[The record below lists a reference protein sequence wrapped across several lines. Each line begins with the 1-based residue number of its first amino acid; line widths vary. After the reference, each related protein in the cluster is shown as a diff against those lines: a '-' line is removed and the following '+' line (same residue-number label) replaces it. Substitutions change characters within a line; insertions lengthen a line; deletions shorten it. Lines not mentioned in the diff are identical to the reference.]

1 MRTLSRSTYVR
12 AFGILSVA
20 LITLV
25 LVATSVRADAANASH
40 WQFEPSFSHLDITAQ
55 GGVTSDR
62 DTRFTNMTADDLI
75 YNPANPALALTN
87 VTQFKSTL
95 NQAKIDARDE
105 SAVAAARTVDST
117 VPLAPEP
124 PPWAMMAM
132 GAVVLIGVQ
141 RLVRRKKA

>member
-25 LVATSVRADAANASH
+25 LVATSVRAGSTNASQ
-40 WQFEPSFSHLDITAQ
+40 QFGSSFSHLDITAQ
-55 GGVTSDR
+55 GAVTSDT
-62 DTRFTNMTADDLI
+62 DTRFTSLTADDLI

-95 NQAKIDARDE
+95 NRGKIDARDE
-105 SAVAAARTVDST
+105 SALPTARTVDST

-124 PPWAMMAM
+124 PPWAMMTM

>member
-1 MRTLSRSTYVR
+1 MEILSQGVYVR
-12 AFGILSVA
+12 SFRILSIA

-25 LVATSVRADAANASH
+25 SVATSVRANATNASQ
-40 WQFEPSFSHLDITAQ
+40 QFGSSFTHFDITAQ
-55 GGVTSDR
+55 GGVTSDT

-95 NQAKIDARDE
+95 NPAKAETRDE
-105 SAVAAARTVDST
+105 STVPAAGDVAST

-141 RLVRRKKA
+141 RLVRRRKA

>member
-25 LVATSVRADAANASH
+25 LVATSVRAGSTNASQ
-40 WQFEPSFSHLDITAQ
+40 QFGSSFSHLDITAQ
-55 GGVTSDR
+55 GAVTSDT
-62 DTRFTNMTADDLI
+62 DTRFTSLTADDLV

-105 SAVAAARTVDST
+105 SAVAAAGTVDST

-124 PPWAMMAM
+124 PPWAMMTM

>member
-1 MRTLSRSTYVR
+1 MGTPSQGVYVR
-12 AFGILSVA
+12 SFRILSIA

-25 LVATSVRADAANASH
+25 SVATSVRANAANASQ
-40 WQFEPSFSHLDITAQ
+40 QFGSSFSHLDITAQ
-55 GGVTSDR
+55 GGVTSDTE
-62 DTRFTNMTADDLI
+62 TRFTNMTAYDLI

-95 NQAKIDARDE
+95 NQAKAGTRDE
-105 SAVAAARTVDST
+105 SAEPAAGDVAST

>member
-1 MRTLSRSTYVR
+1 MGTPSQGVYVR
-12 AFGILSVA
+12 SSRILCIA

-25 LVATSVRADAANASH
+25 SVATSVRANPANASQ
-40 WQFEPSFSHLDITAQ
+40 QFGASFSHLDITAQ
-55 GGVTSDR
+55 GGVTSDT
-62 DTRFTNMTADDLI
+62 DTRFTNMTARDLI

-95 NQAKIDARDE
+95 NQAKAETRDE
-105 SAVAAARTVDST
+105 SAGPAAGDVAST

-124 PPWAMMAM
+124 PAWAMMAM

>member
-1 MRTLSRSTYVR
+1 MRTLSQGTYVR

-25 LVATSVRADAANASH
+25 LVATSVRANAANASQ
-40 WQFEPSFSHLDITAQ
+40 QFEPSFSQLDITAQ
-55 GGVTSDR
+55 GGVASDR
-62 DTRFTNMTADDLI
+62 DTRFTSLTADDLV

-87 VTQFKSTL
+87 GAEFKSTL
-95 NQAKIDARDE
+95 NQAKTETRDE
-105 SAVAAARTVDST
+105 SAGPAAGDVAST

-141 RLVRRKKA
+141 RLIRRKKA

>member
-1 MRTLSRSTYVR
+1 MGTQSQGVYVR
-12 AFGILSVA
+12 SFRILFIA

-25 LVATSVRADAANASH
+25 LVATSVRANAANASQ
-40 WQFEPSFSHLDITAQ
+40 QFEPSFSHLDITAQ

-87 VTQFKSTL
+87 VNQFKSTL
-95 NQAKIDARDE
+95 NRAKIEARDE
-105 SAVAAARTVDST
+105 SAVPAARDVDST

>member
-1 MRTLSRSTYVR
+1 MSTLSQSTYVR

-25 LVATSVRADAANASH
+25 LVATSVRANAANTSQ
-40 WQFEPSFSHLDITAQ
+40 QFGASFSHLDITAQ
-55 GGVTSDR
+55 GGVTRDT

-75 YNPANPALALTN
+75 YNPANPALTLTN

-95 NQAKIDARDE
+95 NQAKAETRDE
-105 SAVAAARTVDST
+105 SAGPAAGDVAST

-141 RLVRRKKA
+141 QLIRRKKA

>member
-25 LVATSVRADAANASH
+25 LVATSVRAGSTNASQ
-40 WQFEPSFSHLDITAQ
+40 QFGSSFSHLDITAQ
-55 GGVTSDR
+55 GAVTSDT
-62 DTRFTNMTADDLI
+62 DTRFTSLTADDLI

-95 NQAKIDARDE
+95 NRAKIDARDE
-105 SAVAAARTVDST
+105 SAVVAARTVEST

>member
-1 MRTLSRSTYVR
+1 M
-12 AFGILSVA
+12 GILSQGVYLRSFRILSIA

-25 LVATSVRADAANASH
+25 SVATSVRANVANASQ
-40 WQFEPSFSHLDITAQ
+40 QFGSSFTHFDITAQ
-55 GGVTSDR
+55 GGVTSDT

-75 YNPANPALALTN
+75 YNPANQSLALTN

-95 NQAKIDARDE
+95 NQAKVETRDE
-105 SAVAAARTVDST
+105 SAGPAAGDVAST

-132 GAVVLIGVQ
+132 GAVVLIGAQ
-141 RLVRRKKA
+141 RLVRRRKA

>member
-1 MRTLSRSTYVR
+1 VYVR
-12 AFGILSVA
+12 SFRILSIA

-25 LVATSVRADAANASH
+25 SVATSVRANAANASH
-40 WQFEPSFSHLDITAQ
+40 WQFGASFSHLDITAQ
-55 GGVTSDR
+55 GGVTSNTDM
-62 DTRFTNMTADDLI
+62 RFTNMTADDLI
-75 YNPANPALALTN
+75 YNPANPALTLTN

-95 NQAKIDARDE
+95 NQAKTETRDE
-105 SAVAAARTVDST
+105 SAGPAATDVAST

-141 RLVRRKKA
+141 RLIRRKKA

>member
-1 MRTLSRSTYVR
+1 MSTLSQSTYLR
-12 AFGILSVA
+12 AFRILSVV

-25 LVATSVRADAANASH
+25 SVATSVRAGSTNTSQ
-40 WQFEPSFSHLDITAQ
+40 QFGSSFSHFDITAQ
-55 GGVTSDR
+55 GVISDK
-62 DTRFTNMTADDLI
+62 DTRFTSLTADDLV

-87 VTQFKSTL
+87 LAQFKSTL
-95 NQAKIDARDE
+95 NRGKIEARDE
-105 SAVAAARTVDST
+105 SAVPAARTVDST

-124 PPWAMMAM
+124 PPWAMMTM

>member
-1 MRTLSRSTYVR
+1 MGTQSQGVYVR
-12 AFGILSVA
+12 SFRILSVA

-25 LVATSVRADAANASH
+25 LVATSVRANAANASQ
-40 WQFEPSFSHLDITAQ
+40 QFEPSFSHLDITAQ
-55 GGVTSDR
+55 GGVTGDR

-95 NQAKIDARDE
+95 NRAKIDARDE

>member
-1 MRTLSRSTYVR
+1 MGTQSQGVYVR
-12 AFGILSVA
+12 ILSVA

-25 LVATSVRADAANASH
+25 LVATSVRANAANASQ
-40 WQFEPSFSHLDITAQ
+40 QFEPSFSHLDITAQ
-55 GGVTSDR
+55 GGVASDR

-95 NQAKIDARDE
+95 NRAKIDARDE

>member
-1 MRTLSRSTYVR
+1 MFSQTALVPSFR
-12 AFGILSVA
+12 ILLIA

-25 LVATSVRADAANASH
+25 WAAALDSTYAGAFPGGNDAFQANTAN
-40 WQFEPSFSHLDITAQ
+40 FLAEGVAQ
-55 GGVTSDR
+55 G
-62 DTRFTNMTADDLI
+62 ADDPI
-75 YNPANPALALTN
+75 YNPALA
-87 VTQFKSTL
+87 VTDPTQLKFTL
-95 NQAKIDARDE
+95 NRAKIETRDQIAAPAAPAARD
-105 SAVAAARTVDST
+105 VAST

>member
-1 MRTLSRSTYVR
+1 MSTLSQSTYVR
-12 AFGILSVA
+12 AFRILSIA

-25 LVATSVRADAANASH
+25 LVATSVRAGSTNASQ
-40 WQFEPSFSHLDITAQ
+40 QFGSSFSHFDITAQ
-55 GGVTSDR
+55 GGATSDM
-62 DTRFTNMTADDLI
+62 DTRFTSLTADDLV

-87 VTQFKSTL
+87 GAEFKSTL
-95 NQAKIDARDE
+95 NRGKIEARDE
-105 SAVAAARTVDST
+105 SAVPAARAVDST

-124 PPWAMMAM
+124 PPWAMMTM